1 MFFHQSRR
9 MRLCT
14 GDIRVLFIR
23 RIVVD
28 LYFLAF
34 YLEAWREKAGIDPIA
49 IIDAP
54 DYLEVIKK
62 SVPATLSIC
71 LLTTA
76 LVTLEQAADCG
87 VVISASSDLEQPKV
101 RMRATNRRFFMQQI
115 LKLSKYKRN

>member
-54 DYLEVIKK
+54 GYLEVIKK
-62 SVPATLSIC
+62 IGAGYIEHLPFDHGFGHTGAGRLRR
-71 LLTTA
+71 
-76 LVTLEQAADCG
+76 G
-87 VVISASSDLEQPKV
+87 GISE
-101 RMRATNRRFFMQQI
+101 F
-115 LKLSKYKRN
+115 